1 MGVPKGGYPCITLG
15 FQLFLFEEVDTRGN
29 KGKNLA
35 KLLKKVHR
43 VLRISDADRFIYVMA
58 VLLVFIMA
66 ARTPMDGDMWWHLR
80 AGQET
85 ILQRSPLLADTF
97 SFTRAGEPWINHS
110 WLSQVGMAALFSW
123 QGFYGLTI
131 GVAVL
136 AVGSLLFVLLQMEG
150 PSMLKAFLL
159 IFAGVVSAPVW
170 SPRPQTVSLLM
181 LAAVSYV
188 LFLYKRRGINR
199 LWVLPLVMMVW
210 SNLHGGYVLGFL
222 YVGSMLAGEV
232 VNHVLGYKGEEII
245 SWKRLVVLLT
255 WTVGSGLVVLVNPN
269 GLNMWRIPFQTVGVQ
284 VLQSFIAEW
293 ASPNFHELAQQ
304 PLLWMMFALFIAVG
318 LSDRKLDG
326 TDMVAVTGFGMMAF
340 IARRNFGPFALVS
353 LPVLSRHAWAAFHA
367 WRGRVRLPEKLVKA
381 IQSRQTKEMV
391 NTSKV
396 QRGVNL
402 LVIGLFGL
410 IAAGKVVGVSHP
422 ALVDGYLQ
430 QVYPVQAVKYI
441 NNNSVQGNLLNE
453 YNWGGYLDWFSRET
467 PVFVDGRTD
476 LYGDEV
482 LGDWLNIV
490 QGGDGWQEEME
501 SWRIEAALL
510 QPERPL
516 VELLL
521 DEGWEVMYRD
531 EKAILLSR

>member
-1 MGVPKGGYPCITLG
+1 M
-15 FQLFLFEEVDTRGN
+15 
-29 KGKNLA
+29 A
-35 KLLKKVHR
+35 KLLKKNHR
-43 VLRISDADRFIYVMA
+43 VLKISDADRFIYGMA

-66 ARTPMDGDMWWHLR
+66 ARTPLDGDMWWHLR

-85 ILQRSPLLADTF
+85 ILQSAPLLADTF

-123 QGFYGLTI
+123 LGFYGLTI

-136 AVGSLLFVLLQMEG
+136 AVGSLVFVLLQMEG
-150 PSMLKAFLL
+150 PSILKAFLL

-170 SPRPQTVSLLM
+170 SPRPQTISLLM

-188 LFLYKRRGINR
+188 LYLYKWRRINY
-199 LWVLPLVMMVW
+199 LWSLPLVMMVW

-222 YVGSMLAGEV
+222 YMGSMLAGEV
-232 VNHVLGYKGEEII
+232 LNHVLGYKGEEIV
-245 SWKRLVVLLT
+245 SWRRLLVLLA
-255 WTVGSGLVVLVNPN
+255 WTAGSGLAVLVNPN
-269 GLNMWRIPFQTVGVQ
+269 GLDMWRIPFQTVGVQ
-284 VLQSFIAEW
+284 VLQSLIAEW

-304 PLLWMMFALFIAVG
+304 PLLWMTFALFITVG

-326 TDMVAVTGFGMMAF
+326 AEIVAVTGFGMMAF

-353 LPVLSRHAWAAFHA
+353 LPVLSRHAWAAFQA
-367 WRGRVRLPEKLVKA
+367 WRERVHLPENLVKA

-391 NTSKV
+391 NTSKM
-396 QRGVNL
+396 QRAVNL

-422 ALVDGYLQ
+422 VLVRGYLD
-430 QVYPVQAVKYI
+430 QVYPVQAVEWIKE
-441 NNNSVQGNLLNE
+441 NGVQGNLLNE

-482 LGDWLNIV
+482 LGEWLNMV
-490 QGGDGWQEEME
+490 QGGDGWQEELE
-501 SWRIEAALL
+501 SWQIDMVLL

-516 VELLL
+516 VNLLL
-521 DEGWEVMYRD
+521 EEGWEVDFGD
-531 EKAILLSR
+531 EKAVLLSR